1 MSSLVLP
8 LCSSLRLDTDRQM
21 VVSTMNREVQFM
33 DSTVDEEK
41 WCTDSSVEENILSMR
56 RNIGATGRVFL
67 SI

>member
-41 WCTDSSVEENILSMR
+41 WCTDSSVEENMLSMR
-56 RNIGATGRVFL
+56 RNIGATGRV
-67 SI
+67 